1 MSNHRNDV
9 EDYAAMFKALS
20 NPHRLT
26 IFRQLM
32 EQCCSAG
39 PCCESPQNEASWHVS
54 EISGCCD
61 VAPSTLSHH
70 LKELRIAGLLRMEKQ
85 GKYVDCW
92 VEPDVL
98 IKLSRFFQL
107 YDDPHEE

>member
-1 MSNHRNDV
+1 M
-9 EDYAAMFKALS
+9 
-20 NPHRLT
+20 
-26 IFRQLM
+26 
-32 EQCCSAG
+32 
-39 PCCESPQNEASWHVS
+39 
-54 EISGCCD
+54 
-61 VAPSTLSHH
+61 APSTLSHH